1 MTELNRTGVFVAIAV
16 LLSAVTYL
24 TMPSIEKQSPAE
36 KVGQSLFPDFE
47 DPLEAT
53 SLEVVRF
60 DKETATANTFKVA
73 KIGDSWV
80 IPSHNNYP
88 ADAKDQLADVAAEWI
103 NLKVL
108 GVATDPAES
117 ASVSSGIRDLH
128 KLYGVVDPVGEDTS
142 DAEGVGIRVVMR
154 DKADKELVRI
164 IIGKEVKDQ
173 FGLRYVRII
182 GQDPVYTVK
191 ANTNKLSTKFED
203 WIEDDLLKLS
213 SWDIRK
219 VDIDDYSIDVLQGYI
234 TPRGQISLDH
244 NDTGDPRWKLAAD
257 RVYSKNGWTD
267 RGLADNEELNTDT
280 LNDLKSSLDNLK
292 IVDVV
297 RKPKGLSETL
307 RSSGSIDLDPE
318 AERSLSRAGF
328 HVIPVTDPANPGQQ
342 YYELRSN
349 EGEISVAMKNGVKY
363 VLRFG
368 QIAGM
373 GSSDEDAKEEK
384 GEGEKEEKSE
394 DTKDEA
400 GAEKKKSSD
409 SKVNRYLFVMA
420 QMDRSMIEQPEYKE
434 LPELASEEPK
444 KEEEK
449 KDDSKPEDAKSEDV
463 NAERAKSEEAE
474 ADEAKAEGAKS
485 EEAKPEEPKE
495 EAKPTREEI
504 EKQREQ
510 IQKENDRK
518 KEEYEEKVKEGEE
531 KVKELN
537 ARFADWYYVIDDSE
551 YQKIH
556 LSRDKIVREK
566 KKEEEKDQK
575 SDDPSEASS
584 EPAKMES
591 DSIGEFES
599 LKVDAP
605 AEKE

>member
-368 QIAGM
+368 QIAG
-373 GSSDEDAKEEK
+373 
-384 GEGEKEEKSE
+384 
-394 DTKDEA
+394 
-400 GAEKKKSSD
+400 GA
-409 SKVNRYLFVMA
+409 R
-420 QMDRSMIEQPEYKE
+420 RG
-434 LPELASEEPK
+434 AS
-444 KEEEK
+444 
-449 KDDSKPEDAKSEDV
+449 
-463 NAERAKSEEAE
+463 
-474 ADEAKAEGAKS
+474 
-485 EEAKPEEPKE
+485 
-495 EAKPTREEI
+495 
-504 EKQREQ
+504 
-510 IQKENDRK
+510 
-518 KEEYEEKVKEGEE
+518 
-531 KVKELN
+531 
-537 ARFADWYYVIDDSE
+537 
-551 YQKIH
+551 
-556 LSRDKIVREK
+556 
-566 KKEEEKDQK
+566 
-575 SDDPSEASS
+575 
-584 EPAKMES
+584 
-591 DSIGEFES
+591 
-599 LKVDAP
+599 AP
-605 AEKE
+605 AARRAAPHR